1 MNFPCDCGTR
11 LGSRLSPAA
20 IQAVNAAG
28 KYEGAGAQGL
38 RLRGL
43 VCAIDVYFVG

>member
-20 IQAVNAAG
+20 IQAVNATG
-28 KYEGAGAQGL
+28 EREGAGA
-38 RLRGL
+38 RNRG
-43 VCAIDVYFVG
+43 YGG